1 MPDILVEVKLTTAD
15 TEQSLKLREQI
26 RQVLNA
32 QAQPTVTVLSSLIA
46 VQDSIHYLPD
56 EAIKET
62 ATFCSSTINEVWSVA
77 SFYTNFRF
85 TAPGD
90 KTLDVCW
97 GPSCHLVG
105 AQQILDSVHTAL
117 EIKEEGESP
126 DRKVTL
132 KYNTCLGACAQ
143 GPVIAIN
150 HRLIGKQTPESA
162 AKIARELR
170 GQSN

>member
-1 MPDILVEVKLTTAD
+1 LTTAD
-15 TEQSLKLREQI
+15 TEQRTKLREQI
-26 RQVLNA
+26 RQILNS
-32 QAQPTVTVLSSLIA
+32 QEQPTITVLSSLIA

-62 ATFCSSTINEVWSVA
+62 ATFCGSTINEVWSVA

-90 KTLDVCW
+90 KILDVCW
-97 GPSCHLVG
+97 GPACHVLG
-105 AQQILDSVHTAL
+105 AQEILNSVHQAL

-143 GPVIAIN
+143 GPVIAVN
-150 HRLIGKQTPESA
+150 HHLIGKQTRESA

-170 GQSN
+170 GLDG

>member
-1 MPDILVEVKLTTAD
+1 MTTAD
-15 TEQSLKLREQI
+15 TEQSSKLREQI
-26 RQVLNA
+26 RQILNS
-32 QAQPTVTVLSSLIA
+32 QEQPTVTVLSSLIA
-46 VQDSIHYLPD
+46 VQDAIHYLPD

-62 ATFCSSTINEVWSVA
+62 ATFCGSSINDVWSVA

-85 TAPGD
+85 TPPGE

-105 AQQILDSVHTAL
+105 AQQILDAVQGVL

-143 GPVIAIN
+143 GPVIAID
-150 HRLIGKQTPESA
+150 HHLIGKQTAESA
-162 AKIARELR
+162 ANIARQLR
-170 GQSN
+170 GRT

>member
-1 MPDILVEVKLTTAD
+1 MTTAES
-15 TEQSLKLREQI
+15 EQSSKLREQI
-26 RQVLNA
+26 RQILNA
-32 QAQPTVTVLSSLIA
+32 QAQPTITVLSSLIA
-46 VQDSIHYLPD
+46 VQDAIHYLPD

-62 ATFCSSTINEVWSVA
+62 ATFCGSTINEVWSVA

-85 TAPGD
+85 TPPGE

-105 AQQILDSVHTAL
+105 AQQVLDAVQGVL

-150 HRLIGKQTPESA
+150 HHLIGKQTRESA
-162 AKIARELR
+162 AQIARELR
-170 GQSN
+170 GQS

>member
-1 MPDILVEVKLTTAD
+1 MLTTAD
-15 TEQSLKLREQI
+15 TKQRSKLREQI
-26 RQVLNA
+26 RQILNS
-32 QAQPTVTVLSSLIA
+32 QEQPTVTVLSSLIA

-62 ATFCSSTINEVWSVA
+62 ATFCGSTINEVWSVA

-85 TAPGD
+85 TAPGE

-97 GPSCHLVG
+97 GPSCHILG
-105 AQQILDSVHTAL
+105 AQKVLDSVQTAL
-117 EIKEEGESP
+117 EVKEEGESP

-143 GPVIAIN
+143 GPVIAVD
-150 HRLIGKQTPESA
+150 HHLIGKQTAESA

-170 GQSN
+170 GLDG